1 MTVHP
6 AVRRAAFA
14 AGLLLTL
21 AAVPGAGRATGAPAR
36 DDPAVAIARALAAE
50 VGATGL
56 VRCTLR
62 FGPAGPRPVTVAFI
76 DPRLIDPRVGAAQ
89 AAHRRVRD
97 GGVLELFG
105 SPHQVA
111 ARQDQIAHQALQAQ
125 RFGFDE
131 GGQPLRREHL
141 LRSGPVLLRLSAE
154 LSDGAVRGYAVALDA
169 AVSGARQHTT
179 EPVQEAPCST

>member
-1 MTVHP
+1 VTVP
-6 AVRRAAFA
+6 RPVRRAVGA

-21 AAVPGAGRATGAPAR
+21 AALPGAGWGVDAPVR
-36 DDPAVAIARALAAE
+36 EDPAARIARALAAE
-50 VGATGL
+50 VGATDV
-56 VRCTLR
+56 VRCTFRL
-62 FGPAGPRPVTVAFI
+62 AGAPTTVAFA
-76 DPRLIDPRVGAAQ
+76 DPRVSSGTAAD
-89 AAHRRVRD
+89 RRVRD

-105 SPHQVA
+105 SPGEVY

-154 LSDGAVRGYAVALDA
+154 LPEAAVRGYALALPA
-169 AVSGARQHTT
+169 AVSGAPQHTT
-179 EPVQEAPCST
+179 EPVEEAPCST